1 MRRWAKW
8 LGRVLLLRLLLGV
21 LVAASLAFLVMTLM
35 KLSGDYA
42 QAGSLRG
49 LWRAE
54 WRGGQALRDVL
65 GSGVFQFLFLVVG
78 WSAYARLRLREL
90 GQLRLRRSEQKYR
103 NIINHA
109 GEAIF
114 LLDAQGRVLE
124 WNKKSEDLFRQPRRN
139 VLGRRLPEV
148 APELQLD
155 TAQIFADV
163 ARARRSLAYEVTL
176 PQEGAAPRLL
186 ALIFSAILPG
196 SGPWAERETTHV
208 VIARDITS
216 EKQFESRLSETEKLV
231 GIGQLAAG
239 IAHQLNTPLGAI
251 LLSAQ
256 MLEEAAHSED
266 EQDDIRRIIR
276 QTEQCRGIIKGLLNF
291 ARPTGTERGR
301 LDLAAVVRDTVYL
314 MEKNLKVAGI
324 DVAIETMTA
333 PWVYG
338 NRNELEQVIFNLLVN
353 AMDAMDGQALGE
365 GGGSGGRVAITIDDG
380 GPGELR
386 LAVADSGPG
395 VPASTRANIFLPFFT
410 TKDYGKGTGLGLSIV
425 ARIVHEHGG
434 RIELREQAGPGATFD
449 VWLPRAREGAAQEG
463 GVQVALIE
471 DGDGETAII
480 DLGGGGHG
488 PAATDPCDDRR

>member
-1 MRRWAKW
+1 MKRITKW
-8 LGRVLLLRLLLGV
+8 LGRVLLLRLLLWALLASS
-21 LVAASLAFLVMTLM
+21 LVFVVATLGRLSDDHAA
-35 KLSGDYA
+35 
-42 QAGSLRG
+42 AGSLRE

-54 WRGGQALRDVL
+54 WREGRALRDL
-65 GSGVFQFLFLVVG
+65 FGGGVFQFLFLVVG
-78 WSAYARLRLREL
+78 WSAYFRLRLREL

-114 LLDAQGRVLE
+114 LLDASGRVLE
-124 WNKKSEDLFRQPRRN
+124 WNKKSEDLFHHPRRN
-139 VLGRRLPEV
+139 VLGRRLQDV
-148 APELQLD
+148 APQLALD
-155 TAQIFADV
+155 VEGIFNDV
-163 ARARRSLAYEVTL
+163 VKAHRSLSFEVPL
-176 PQEGAAPRLL
+176 PVEGAAPRLL
-186 ALIFSAILPG
+186 AMTFSGIRPG
-196 SGPWAERETTHV
+196 SGPLADREMTFV

-256 MLEEAAHSED
+256 MLEDAARTED

-301 LDLAAVVRDTVYL
+301 LDLAATVRDTVYL

-324 DVAIETMTA
+324 EVNITA
-333 PWVYG
+333 TGEPWVYG

-353 AMDAMDGQALGE
+353 AMDAMDNA
-365 GGGSGGRVAITIDDG
+365 GGGGRIDLEIADG
-380 GPGELR
+380 GAGELR
-386 LAVADSGPG
+386 LSVADSGPG
-395 VPASTRANIFLPFFT
+395 IPAATRASIFLPFFT

-434 RIELREQAGPGATFD
+434 RIELREHHGPGAIFD
-449 VWLPRAREGAAQEG
+449 LWLPRARDGSG
-463 GVQVALIE
+463 LVALIE
-471 DGDGETAII
+471 DGDGEP
-480 DLGGGGHG
+480 DDVGEGGTHG
-488 PAATDPCDDRR
+488 YPREDTRDAGQR

>member
-1 MRRWAKW
+1 MKRIARW
-8 LGRVLLLRLLLGV
+8 LGRLLLLRLLLWA
-21 LVAASLAFLVMTLM
+21 LVAASAVFIVVNLA
-35 KLSGDYA
+35 KLSDDYEA
-42 QAGSLRG
+42 AGSLRG

-54 WRGGQALRDVL
+54 WREGHALREVFS
-65 GSGVFQFLFLVVG
+65 GGVFQFLFLVVVWG
-78 WSAYARLRLREL
+78 LYFRLRLREL

-114 LLDAQGRVLE
+114 LLDDDGRVLE
-124 WNKKSEDLFRQPRRN
+124 WNKKSEDLFHRPRRN
-139 VLGRRLPEV
+139 VLGRRLQDV

-155 TAQIFADV
+155 VAQIFSDV
-163 ARARRSLAYEVTL
+163 TRARHGLAFEVPL
-176 PQEGAAPRLL
+176 PVEGAAPRLL
-186 ALIFSAILPG
+186 TMIFSAILPG
-196 SGPWAERETTHV
+196 SGPLADRETSYV

-301 LDLAAVVRDTVYL
+301 LDLAATVRDTVYL
-314 MEKNLKVAGI
+314 MEKNLKVAGL
-324 DVAIETMTA
+324 DVEVVAHTEA
-333 PWVYG
+333 WVYG
-338 NRNELEQVIFNLLVN
+338 NRNELEQVVFNLLVN
-353 AMDAMDGQALGE
+353 AMDAMATT
-365 GGGSGGRVAITIDDG
+365 GGSGRLDIEVADG
-380 GPGELR
+380 GAGELR
-386 LAVADSGPG
+386 LTVADSGPG
-395 VPASTRANIFLPFFT
+395 VPAATRASIFLPFFT

-434 RIELREQAGPGATFD
+434 RIELREHAGPGAIFE
-449 VWLPRAREGAAQEG
+449 VWLPRAREGSG
-463 GVQVALIE
+463 LVALIE
-471 DGDGETAII
+471 DGDGLDGTSGA
-480 DLGGGGHG
+480 DAG
-488 PAATDPCDDRR
+488 

>member
-1 MRRWAKW
+1 MRRLVKW
-8 LGRVLLLRLLLGV
+8 LGRVLLLRLMLGA
-21 LVAASLAFLVMTLM
+21 LVAASLASLVAMLV
-35 KLSGDYA
+35 KLSGEYA

-49 LWRAE
+49 LWQAE
-54 WRGGQALRDVL
+54 WRGGQTLRDML
-65 GSGVFQFLFLVVG
+65 GNGAFQFLFLVVG

-114 LLDAQGRVLE
+114 LLDGRGRVLE

-139 VLGRRLPEV
+139 VLGRPLQEV

-155 TAQIFADV
+155 MAQIFADV
-163 ARARRSLAYEVTL
+163 AKARRSLAYEVTL
-176 PQEGAAPRLL
+176 PQESGAPRLL
-186 ALIFSAILPG
+186 SLIFTTILPG
-196 SGPWAERETTHV
+196 SGPLAGREMTHV

-256 MLEEAAHSED
+256 MLEETAHNED

-291 ARPTGTERGR
+291 ARPTGSERGR
-301 LDLAAVVRDTVYL
+301 LDLAAVVRDTAYL

-324 DVAIETMTA
+324 EVTVEARTET
-333 PWVYG
+333 WVYG
-338 NRNELEQVIFNLLVN
+338 NRNELEQVVFNLLVN
-353 AMDAMDGQALGE
+353 AMDAMEA
-365 GGGSGGRVAITIDDG
+365 GGGGGRVAITIDDG

-386 LAVADSGPG
+386 LTVADSGPG
-395 VPASTRANIFLPFFT
+395 VPAATRASIFLPFFT

-449 VWLPRAREGAAQEG
+449 LWLPRAREGGAQEG

-471 DGDGETAII
+471 DGDGDTAII
-480 DLGGGGHG
+480 DLEGAGDGRT
-488 PAATDPCDDRR
+488 ATDPGDHRR

>member
-1 MRRWAKW
+1 VRKLAKW
-8 LGRVLLLRLLLGV
+8 LGRVLLMRLLLWA
-21 LVAASLAFLVMTLM
+21 LVVASAAFIVVTLAR
-35 KLSGDYA
+35 LSDDYA
-42 QAGSLRG
+42 AAGSLRG
-49 LWRAE
+49 LWQAE
-54 WRGGQALRDVL
+54 WRNGEALRRVF
-65 GSGVFQFLFLVVG
+65 GGGVFQFLFLVVG
-78 WSAYARLRLREL
+78 WSAWFRLRLREL

-114 LLDAQGRVLE
+114 LLDADGRVLE
-124 WNKKSEDLFRQPRRN
+124 WNKKSEDLFHQPRRN
-139 VLGRRLPEV
+139 VLGRRLQDV
-148 APELQLD
+148 APQLQLD
-155 TAQIFADV
+155 VGQIFADV
-163 ARARRSLAYEVTL
+163 VKAHRSLAFEVTL
-176 PQEGAAPRLL
+176 PLEGAVPRLL
-186 ALIFSAILPG
+186 TMIFSAVLPG
-196 SGPWAERETTHV
+196 SGPLADREATFV

-256 MLEEAAHSED
+256 MLEDAARTED

-301 LDLAAVVRDTVYL
+301 LDLAGIVRGTVYL

-324 DVAIETMTA
+324 EVTVEARTE

-338 NRNELEQVIFNLLVN
+338 NRNELEQVVFNLLVN
-353 AMDAMDGQALGE
+353 AMDAMEPFGQ
-365 GGGSGGRVAITIDDG
+365 GGRIDIVVADG
-380 GPGELR
+380 GAGEL
-386 LAVADSGPG
+386 LLTLSDTGPG
-395 VPASTRANIFLPFFT
+395 IPAATRANIFLPFFT

-434 RIELREQAGPGATFD
+434 RIELREHAGPGAVFD
-449 VWLPRAREGAAQEG
+449 LWLPRARAG
-463 GVQVALIE
+463 GGHVALIE
-471 DGDGETAII
+471 DGDGEE
-480 DLGGGGHG
+480 GGTDVHS
-488 PAATDPCDDRR
+488 PTDPGDPGR

>member
-1 MRRWAKW
+1 MKTVAKW
-8 LGRVLLLRLLLGV
+8 LGRVLLLRLLLWT
-21 LVAASLAFLVMTLM
+21 LLAASLLFIVVTLAR
-35 KLSGDYA
+35 LSDDHKA
-42 QAGSLRG
+42 AGSLGG
-49 LWRAE
+49 LLRAE
-54 WRGGQALRDVL
+54 WREGRALRDVF
-65 GSGVFQFLFLVVG
+65 GGGVFQFLLLVVG
-78 WSAYARLRLREL
+78 WSAYFRLRLREL

-114 LLDAQGRVLE
+114 LLDAGGRVLE
-124 WNKKSEDLFRQPRRN
+124 WNKKSEDLFRHPRRN
-139 VLGRRLPEV
+139 VLGRRLQDV
-148 APELQLD
+148 APQLALD
-155 TAQIFADV
+155 VEGIFNDV
-163 ARARRSLAYEVTL
+163 TKAHRGLAFEVPL
-176 PQEGAAPRLL
+176 PVEGSAPRLL
-186 ALIFSAILPG
+186 AMTFSGIRPG
-196 SGPWAERETTHV
+196 SGPLADREMTFV

-301 LDLAAVVRDTVYL
+301 LDLAETVRDTVYL

-324 DVAIETMTA
+324 DVAITA
-333 PWVYG
+333 RSGSWVYG
-338 NRNELEQVIFNLLVN
+338 NRNELEQVVFNLLVN
-353 AMDAMDGQALGE
+353 AMDAMDHA
-365 GGGSGGRVAITIDDG
+365 GGGGRLELEVADG
-380 GPGELR
+380 GGGELR
-386 LAVADSGPG
+386 LTLADSGPG
-395 VPASTRANIFLPFFT
+395 VPAETRARIFLPFFT

-434 RIELREQAGPGATFD
+434 RIELREHHGPGAIFD
-449 VWLPRAREGAAQEG
+449 VWLPRAREGDG
-463 GVQVALIE
+463 HVALIE
-471 DGDGETAII
+471 DGDGET
-480 DLGGGGHG
+480 DE
-488 PAATDPCDDRR
+488 AT

>member
-1 MRRWAKW
+1 MKTVAKW
-8 LGRVLLLRLLLGV
+8 LGRALLLRLLLWT
-21 LVAASLAFLVMTLM
+21 LLASSLGFAVVTLAR
-35 KLSGDYA
+35 LSDDYKA
-42 QAGSLRG
+42 AGSLSG
-49 LWRAE
+49 LLRVE
-54 WRGGQALRDVL
+54 WREGRAVRDVF
-65 GSGVFQFLFLVVG
+65 GGGVFQFLTLVIG
-78 WSAYARLRLREL
+78 WSAYFRLRMREI

-114 LLDAQGRVLE
+114 LLDAKGRVLE
-124 WNKKSEDLFRQPRRN
+124 WNKKSEDLFRHPRRN
-139 VLGRRLPEV
+139 VLSRRLQDV
-148 APELQLD
+148 APQLALD
-155 TAQIFADV
+155 VEGIFSDV
-163 ARARRSLAYEVTL
+163 NKARRSLAFEVPL
-176 PQEGAAPRLL
+176 PVEGSAPRLL
-186 ALIFSAILPG
+186 AMTFSGIRPG
-196 SGPWAERETTHV
+196 SGPLADREMTFV

-301 LDLAAVVRDTVYL
+301 LDLAEVVKDTVYL
-314 MEKNLKVAGI
+314 MEKNLKLAGI
-324 DVAIETMTA
+324 DVNVTA
-333 PWVYG
+333 RTDTGVYG

-353 AMDAMDGQALGE
+353 AMDAMDNA
-365 GGGSGGRVAITIDDG
+365 GGGGRIDLEVADG
-380 GPGELR
+380 GAGELR
-386 LAVADSGPG
+386 LSVADSGPG
-395 VPASTRANIFLPFFT
+395 IPASARANVFLPFFT

-434 RIELREQAGPGATFD
+434 RIELREHHGPGAIFD
-449 VWLPRAREGAAQEG
+449 VWLPRACDGDRH
-463 GVQVALIE
+463 VALIE
-471 DGDGETAII
+471 DGDGEAENVT
-480 DLGGGGHG
+480 
-488 PAATDPCDDRR
+488 